1 MPLPNPNC
9 LNRRKKMRSPADMEI
24 IQIDITNACPH
35 LCSNCT
41 RFCGH
46 HKKPFFM
53 DEATFRKAAESMK
66 GFSGTVGIMG
76 GEPTLHPKF
85 EELLNIY
92 RDILCPGRELD
103 AGREPIADFSA
114 HSQNLLQGIEQGV
127 PGLWTSLGAGYA
139 KHFEIIQEIFSFQ
152 AINDHTNAGLHQAL
166 LISRKDLGVSDEEW
180 FQLRDKC
187 WIQNL
192 WSAAIT
198 PKGAFFCEVAAALD
212 MLFDGPGGWPV
223 EPGWWKRTPDEFGDQ
238 LNWCEMCSAAL
249 NVPRNVANTKIDT
262 ISKSVSEKLQSTGS
276 IKYNRGMVEV
286 FDPDVYDP
294 KEFEVDP
301 NNIWFLPESSD
312 SYRVSGTCE
321 SIKSIRLN
329 AVVFSKGMS
338 QEQLAAIEKHFY
350 EIKPVQNDAE
360 FLQAVDELD
369 KAGWIA
375 VLDEGTELHPDFGE
389 RIRNTVFNPGCLY
402 SFGARAGT
410 ESGAPAGNRVDGVL
424 PHAFYLFHKR
434 ARALRT
440 TDWKSA
446 ADLPAFT
453 ALWPDEKRIELT
465 PDFDRPKNSAET
477 ISLPVKA
484 RHAVSTVQLLQSL
497 GREYAI
503 FGAGKHTHW
512 LLEQFVSAKATL
524 PNIIYDDSPAG
535 DSVFDVPIQKPETS
549 CAVDTIVL
557 GTDTYGESMTARC
570 RELWGSAVNVIDLYT
585 GFCS

>member
-1 MPLPNPNC
+1 
-9 LNRRKKMRSPADMEI
+9 MRSPADMEI

-53 DEATFRKAAESMK
+53 DEDTFSKAAESMK
-66 GFSGTVGIMG
+66 GFPGTVGVMG

-85 EELLNIY
+85 EELLTIY
-92 RDILCPGRELD
+92 RDTLFPGRELD

-114 HSQNLLQGIEQGV
+114 YSQTLLLGIEQGV

-166 LISRKDLGVSDEEW
+166 LVSRKDLGIPDEEW
-180 FQLRDKC
+180 FPLRDKC

-212 MLFDGPGGWPV
+212 MLFDGPGGWPI

-238 LNWCEMCSAAL
+238 LNWCELCSAAL
-249 NVPRNVANTKIDT
+249 NVPRNIANTKTDT
-262 ISKSVSEKLQSTGS
+262 ISKSIAEKLKDTGS
-276 IKYNRGMVEV
+276 IKYNRGMIEV
-286 FDPDVYDP
+286 FDPEIYDP

-312 SYRVSGTCE
+312 SYRVSGTCD
-321 SIKSIRLN
+321 SIKPIRLN
-329 AVVFSKGMS
+329 AILFCD
-338 QEQLAAIEKHFY
+338 ETAPELLAAAKPHFHT
-350 EIKPVQNDAE
+350 IRHVRNNAE
-360 FLQAVDELD
+360 FIQAVDELD
-369 KAGWIA
+369 NAGWII
-375 VLDEGTELHPDFGE
+375 VLDAGTELHPDFGK
-389 RIRNTVFNPGCLY
+389 RISGTVFNPGCIY

-410 ESGAPAGNRVDGVL
+410 DSGAPAENRVDGVL

-434 ARALRT
+434 ARALRGAPS
-440 TDWKSA
+440 DS
-446 ADLPAFT
+446 LPAF
-453 ALWPDEKRIELT
+453 LERWPKAKQIELK
-465 PDFDRPKNSAET
+465 PDFDCPQKTVEPV
-477 ISLPVKA
+477 SLHMKA
-484 RHAVSTVQLLQSL
+484 RHAVSTVKMQQSL
-497 GREYAI
+497 GREYAL

-512 LLEQFVSAKATL
+512 LLEQLVSSNAPL
-524 PNIIYDDSPAG
+524 PAVIYDDSPTC
-535 DSVFDVPIQKPETS
+535 DSVFDIPVKKPETP
-549 CAVDTIVL
+549 CAVDTVVL
-557 GTDTYGESMTARC
+557 GTDTYAEAMSARC
-570 RELWGSAVNVIDLYT
+570 NELWGDAVQSINLYA